1 MVMRRVGGQPRM
13 EAIAE
18 EGGRYG
24 DMDAWIV
31 VQWSRRWGSSRAI
44 YNNKDMRGDR

>member
-18 EGGRYG
+18 EGGRYER
-24 DMDAWIV
+24 MDSGTVEQAVGIK
-31 VQWSRRWGSSRAI
+31 QGNI
-44 YNNKDMRGDR
+44 Q

>member
-1 MVMRRVGGQPRM
+1 MMRRVGGQPRM

-18 EGGRYG
+18 EGGSYG
-24 DMDAWIV
+24 RMDSGTVEQAG
-31 VQWSRRWGSSRAI
+31 GSSKAI